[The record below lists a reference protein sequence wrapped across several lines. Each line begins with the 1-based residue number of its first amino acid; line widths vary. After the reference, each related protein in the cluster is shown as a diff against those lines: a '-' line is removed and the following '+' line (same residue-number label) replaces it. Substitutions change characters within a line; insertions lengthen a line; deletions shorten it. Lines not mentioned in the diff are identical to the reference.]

1 MRDYVGLV
9 YQQNSSHLHS
19 LCLGILF
26 KCSVLGIHS
35 FKTLQLYILIGG
47 EIYSSDVNP
56 HKGYSL
62 ICLKK
67 IPLLLDTRYFLILV
81 VGSSS
86 CFQMYPIV
94 LIINDASDVLVVD
107 SEFDKR
113 MKFTAYVWSYT
124 KI

>member
-1 MRDYVGLV
+1 MITSASCTSKILPICTLCAWVFFSNV
-9 YQQNSSHLHS
+9 VSWEFIHL
-19 LCLGILF
+19 
-26 KCSVLGIHS
+26 K
-35 FKTLQLYILIGG
+35 LQLYILIGG

-67 IPLLLDTRYFLILV
+67 IPLLLDTRYFVILV

-107 SEFDKR
+107 SELDKR
-113 MKFTAYVWSYT
+113 MKFTAYVWYYT

>member
-1 MRDYVGLV
+1 M
-9 YQQNSSHLHS
+9 
-19 LCLGILF
+19 GILF
-26 KCSVLGIHS
+26 NSTALGIHS

-47 EIYSSDVNP
+47 EIYSSDVNT

-62 ICLKK
+62 IYLKK
-67 IPLLLDTRYFLILV
+67 IPYLLDTRYFLIFV

-107 SEFDKR
+107 SELDKR
-113 MKFTAYVWSYT
+113 MKFTAYVVLD
-124 KI
+124 